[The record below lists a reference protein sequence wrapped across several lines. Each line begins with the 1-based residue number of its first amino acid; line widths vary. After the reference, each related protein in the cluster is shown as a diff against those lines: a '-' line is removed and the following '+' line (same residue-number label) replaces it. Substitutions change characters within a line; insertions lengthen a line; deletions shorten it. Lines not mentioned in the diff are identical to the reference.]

1 MFQAHQQP
9 AYDDSEAVTSVC
21 VDIESQAGIVGIES
35 IDALRFALKGLSEC
49 DQGILVHAGDC
60 AETFASCSSHRVGR
74 DVNFLCEL
82 SKECP
87 VTIGRIRGQF
97 AKPRSSPVEL
107 HSDLGQIPVFR
118 GDIINGTCP
127 TQRRPDPRRML
138 TAYALC
144 RDMDLPP
151 SLFSSHECLLLPY
164 EESLVRFCERTQRH
178 FSSSAHFLWIGDRT
192 RDLDGAHVEFCR
204 GLSNPIG
211 IKVGPSSNPAVIRDC
226 ILRLN
231 PANEYGKITVIT
243 RYGAGN
249 VQCNLPQLIEM
260 LRDLNVLYQCD
271 PMHGNTVVL
280 SSGLKTR
287 FVETIMVEI
296 AEVISAHR
304 SVGSRIHG
312 IHLETTG
319 ADVTECV
326 GCGVHV
332 DDVPNRYES
341 ACDPRLNPTQAKAV
355 VAYTLQLLNH
365 DVKVPSSMASSSR
378 LTTADTSASGSLSF
392 SSDEERSI

>member
-1 MFQAHQQP
+1 
-9 AYDDSEAVTSVC
+9 
-21 VDIESQAGIVGIES
+21 
-35 IDALRFALKGLSEC
+35 
-49 DQGILVHAGDC
+49 
-60 AETFASCSSHRVGR
+60 
-74 DVNFLCEL
+74 
-82 SKECP
+82 
-87 VTIGRIRGQF
+87 
-97 AKPRSSPVEL
+97 
-107 HSDLGQIPVFR
+107 
-118 GDIINGTCP
+118 
-127 TQRRPDPRRML
+127 
-138 TAYALC
+138 
-144 RDMDLPP
+144 
-151 SLFSSHECLLLPY
+151 
-164 EESLVRFCERTQRH
+164 
-178 FSSSAHFLWIGDRT
+178 
-192 RDLDGAHVEFCR
+192 
-204 GLSNPIG
+204 
-211 IKVGPSSNPAVIRDC
+211 
-226 ILRLN
+226 
-231 PANEYGKITVIT
+231 
-243 RYGAGN
+243 
-249 VQCNLPQLIEM
+249 M